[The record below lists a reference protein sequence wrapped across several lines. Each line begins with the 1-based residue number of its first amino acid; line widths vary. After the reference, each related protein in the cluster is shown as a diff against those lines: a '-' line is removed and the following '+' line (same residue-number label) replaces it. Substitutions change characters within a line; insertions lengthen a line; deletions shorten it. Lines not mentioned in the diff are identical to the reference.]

1 MFRVAICDD
10 EQTVCSRIEKI
21 ILDYQKISAKK
32 IDILVFLSGQELC
45 KFIKEGQAFDLIF
58 LDIELNKLNGIEV
71 GRIIREEIKDD
82 ITQIVYISAKKDY
95 AIELFENRPLNFLVK
110 PISEDKI
117 IKNLKIAMEFHKN
130 GNLFFEFSRGAVFY
144 KIPYKEIM
152 YFASNDKKIRVITIN
167 EEYEFYGKL
176 TDLEELTNDK
186 DFILIHKS
194 YLVNYL
200 YILEARYD
208 NLKLTNNVI
217 LPISQ
222 TYRKEVRNKFI
233 MRRKVKEH
241 AEFY

>member
-21 ILDYQKISAKK
+21 ILDYQKISAEK

-45 KFIKEGQAFDLIF
+45 KYIKEGQAFDLIF
-58 LDIELNKLNGIEV
+58 LDIELGKINGIEV
-71 GRIIREEIKDD
+71 GRIIREEVKDD

-95 AIELFENRPLNFLVK
+95 AIELFDNRPLNFLVK
-110 PISEDKI
+110 PINEENI
-117 IKNLKIAMEFHKN
+117 IKNLKIAMKLYEN
-130 GNLFFEFSRGAVFY
+130 CNLFFEFSNSAIFY
-144 KIPYKEIM
+144 KIPYKDIK
-152 YFASNDKKIRVITIN
+152 YFASNDKKIRIFTIDTV
-167 EEYEFYGKL
+167 YEFYGKL
-176 TDLEELTNDK
+176 SDIEKLTKNK

-200 YILEARYD
+200 YILEASYD
-208 NLKLTNNVI
+208 NLKLTNNEI

-233 MRRKVKEH
+233 MRRKVK
-241 AEFY
+241 

>member
-10 EQTVCSRIEKI
+10 EQSMCSRIERI
-21 ILDYQKISAKK
+21 ILDYQKVNGEK
-32 IDILVFLSGQELC
+32 IDISIFLTGEELC
-45 KFIKEGQAFDLIF
+45 KYIKEGQAFDLIF
-58 LDIELNKLNGIEV
+58 LDIELNEINGIEV
-71 GRIIREEIKDD
+71 GRIIREEIKDE

-110 PISEDKI
+110 PISDEKI
-117 IKNLKIAMEFHKN
+117 VKNLEITIELHKR
-130 GNLFFEFSRGAVFY
+130 GNLFFEFSRNAVFY
-144 KIPYKEIM
+144 KIPYKDIM

-167 EEYEFYGKL
+167 EEYEYYGKL
-176 TDLEELTNDK
+176 SDLEELTKDK

-208 NLKLTNNVI
+208 ELKLTNNEK

-222 TYRKEVRNKFI
+222 AYRKEVRNKLI
-233 MRRKVKEH
+233 MRRKVRNNNGLN
-241 AEFY
+241 